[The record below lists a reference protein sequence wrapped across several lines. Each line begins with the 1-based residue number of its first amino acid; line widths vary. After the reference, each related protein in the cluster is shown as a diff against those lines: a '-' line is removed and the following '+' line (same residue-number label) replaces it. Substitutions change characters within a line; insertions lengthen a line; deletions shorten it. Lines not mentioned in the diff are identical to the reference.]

1 MFEKKD
7 LLPFLIY
14 LYLFLPFMIFIIG
27 WTKPI
32 VSIPVLIVLIVCF
45 YRMVREFPELWL
57 PKFSREN
64 ILKTILILF
73 VIFVW
78 VYLSGIGGFVFQ
90 NSDHSVRNGVFQLLV
105 LEKWPVVNFSI
116 ERFEQPIAH
125 VYYFG
130 FWLPP
135 AIIGKLFGLAA
146 GYFTQV
152 VWASTGIFLFYYLII
167 AKYIQK
173 IVLWPLL
180 VLIFFSGLDIL
191 GIYLLGHIEGLGHIK
206 SLEHIKGLSNTG
218 ITAHLEWWTGF
229 GLFQFSSMT
238 TQLFWVFNQA
248 VPAWLATLILL
259 MQKNNRYI
267 AIITALT
274 MITSTLPFIGLGI
287 LAICVIVKNF
297 MSENIYEQV
306 RVSLR
311 DIFTFENIIGGGMVG
326 IISFLFLKTN
336 NSNHIGFNS
345 ISIRILIIWF
355 LFYIIEAGIFI
366 IVVWKY
372 QKNNYLLF
380 YSAIWLAIC
389 PLLFSVGMLN
399 DLCMRGSIPAL
410 VIILLLVIDTINKCY
425 LAKDFKTF
433 TLIVIILAI
442 GSSTPI
448 REITRTTYNTVDR
461 VRKSQPVA
469 CESKDPL
476 EIDDYRGPIKD
487 NIFFDYLAKER

>member
-32 VSIPVLIVLIVCF
+32 VSSPVLVVLIVCF
-45 YRMVREFPELWL
+45 YRMVRSFPELWL

-64 ILKTILILF
+64 ILKTLLILF
-73 VIFVW
+73 IIFVW
-78 VYLSGIGGFVFQ
+78 VYLSGIGGFVWQ
-90 NSDHSVRNGVFQLLV
+90 NGDHIFRNGIFQTLV
-105 LEKWPVVNFSI
+105 EEKWPVVNFSI
-116 ERFEQPIAH
+116 ERFGQPMALI
-125 VYYFG
+125 YYFG

-135 AIIGKLFGLAA
+135 AIIGKLFGLTA
-146 GYFTQV
+146 GYFAQV

-167 AKYIQK
+167 AKYVQK
-173 IVLWPLL
+173 IVCWPLL

-191 GIYLLGHIEGLGHIK
+191 GVMYFSGYKSFFVGITGHIE
-206 SLEHIKGLSNTG
+206 
-218 ITAHLEWWTGF
+218 WWAGY
-229 GLFQFSSMT
+229 GLFQFSSIT

-248 VPAWLATLILL
+248 LPAWLATLILL

-267 AIITALT
+267 AIIIALT
-274 MITSTLPFIGLGI
+274 MITSTLPFVGLGI
-287 LAICVIVKNF
+287 LAICVIVKNI
-297 MSENIYEQV
+297 MSENIYEQL

-326 IISFLFLKTN
+326 IISFLFLKAN
-336 NSNHIGFNS
+336 NSNHIEFNS
-345 ISIRILIIWF
+345 ISIKILKIWF
-355 LFYIIEAGIFI
+355 LFYIIEVGIFI
-366 IVVWKY
+366 IAVWKY

-389 PLLFSVGMLN
+389 PWFSIGALN

-425 LAKDFKTF
+425 LAKDFKRF

-448 REITRTTYNTVDR
+448 REIARTTYNTVDR

-469 CESKDPL
+469 CEPKDPL
-476 EIDDYRGPIKD
+476 KYDDYRGPIKD